1 MSPFSQQG
9 GNVHPTQTRLQR
21 AWGNA
26 YLLMVLTTLIW
37 GGNAVASRFAV
48 GNISPMALTSFRW
61 IGVCL
66 IMPFLLRRQ
75 IAKNAAIQTAS

>member
-1 MSPFSQQG
+1 MSPSSRQS
-9 GNVHPTQTRLQR
+9 GNVHPSQTWLQR

-48 GNISPMALTSFRW
+48 GNISPMALTFLRW
-61 IGVCL
+61 ILVVG
-66 IMPFLLRRQ
+66 FLVDLSFLRD
-75 IAKNAAIQTAS
+75 S